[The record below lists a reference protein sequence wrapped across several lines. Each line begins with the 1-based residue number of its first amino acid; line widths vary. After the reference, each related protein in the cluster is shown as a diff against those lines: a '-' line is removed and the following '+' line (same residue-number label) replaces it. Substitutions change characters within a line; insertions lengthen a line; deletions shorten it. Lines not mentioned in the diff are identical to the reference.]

1 VVCTPA
7 RAVSSATFVGVP
19 PKWGRNCVGVGQ
31 RADVALGDHVNQRL
45 AEARCAGRG
54 SRVDA
59 HVCERIAARGRHTR
73 GRGAQEDGASQP
85 SLATVLSKLLTM
97 S

>member
-54 SRVDA
+54 SRVDT
-59 HVCERIAARGRHTR
+59 HVRNVSPRAVGSHAG
-73 GRGAQEDGASQP
+73 GGAQEDGASQP